1 MKIEEK
7 RFGHFRSRKVL
18 IAHMGNREE
27 FKGKRIGVLMGGMS
41 AEREVSLMSGQAIGN
56 ALQELG
62 YDACPLEA
70 DQQLA
75 QRLWEEK
82 IDVAFIGLHG
92 RLGEDGA
99 VQGLLEMMRIPYTGS
114 GVLASALSMDKVI
127 SRQIFM
133 LNGLPVPS
141 HRVVAAGGLRKF
153 DINDLPFSL
162 PMVVKPSQE
171 GSSVGV
177 TIVTKEEEISRA
189 MEIAFGFGSE
199 ILIEEYIRGRE
210 IQVGILDDSP
220 LGAIEIVPRVQFYSY
235 EAKYAPGLADHLL
248 PAPLPQEDY
257 NRALQVGLKAHRL
270 LGCEGATRVDLLY
283 RGEKGGPG
291 QFFVLEVN
299 TLPGMTA
306 LSLLPE
312 IAMGAGIN
320 FPTLVER
327 ILLGAR
333 LKIPVKGRGPWKKKR
348 DGSP

>member
-1 MKIEEK
+1 
-7 RFGHFRSRKVL
+7 
-18 IAHMGNREE
+18 MGNREE

-56 ALQELG
+56 ALRELG
-62 YDACPLEA
+62 YEARLVEA
-70 DQQLA
+70 DQWLA
-75 QRLWEEK
+75 QRLGEEK

-114 GVLASALSMDKVI
+114 GVLASALAMDKVV
-127 SRQIFM
+127 SRQLFI
-133 LNGLPVPS
+133 LKGLPVPR
-141 HRVVAAGGLRKF
+141 HRVFAAGDIGEF
-153 DINDLPFSL
+153 DIHDLPFPL

-177 TIVTKEEEISRA
+177 TIVAKEEEISRA
-189 MEIAFGFGSE
+189 MEIAFEFGPE

-210 IQVGILDDSP
+210 IQVGILDDAP

-235 EAKYAPGLADHLL
+235 EAKYTPGLADHLL
-248 PAPLPQEDY
+248 PAPLPHEDY
-257 NRALQVGLKAHRL
+257 DRALQLGLEAHRL

-283 RGEKGGPG
+283 TGEKGGPG
-291 QFFVLEVN
+291 PLFVLEVN

-312 IAMGAGIN
+312 IARGAGID

-333 LKIPVKGRGPWKKKR
+333 LKIPVKGRGSWKKKR
-348 DGSP
+348 DDSP